1 MELLVLTVL
10 SALGALSAYA
20 LLCVVRV
27 LLRRSPLA
35 DIPGPPEAPSWLLG
49 YFWEFQDADADVAT
63 KWVQE
68 YGHVVAFRDIG
79 RVRAH
84 PARPA

>member
-1 MELLVLTVL
+1 MELISAIVL
-10 SALGALSAYA
+10 SAVCALGAYILSLAFHA
-20 LLCVVRV
+20 LRH
-27 LLRRSPLA
+27 RSPLL

-49 YFWEFQDADADVAT
+49 YFTEFQDAEADLAS

-79 RVRAH
+79 RVRTP
-84 PARPA
+84 PA